1 MRWAKDSVSQGGFLE
16 EVLSEV
22 SLMTRFQQVDGRSC
36 SRQDKWSEQIHKES
50 EPDLAVVKQTMTEE
64 NKHSGDTQ
72 AFSDVPPGLLSRE
85 ATRGRAP

>member
-1 MRWAKDSVSQGGFLE
+1 MRWAKDSVSHGGFLE

-22 SLMTRFQQVDGRSC
+22 CLMTKIPAGGWEIMFQA
-36 SRQDKWSEQIHKES
+36 RQMEQIHKES

-64 NKHSGDTQ
+64 NKHSGDTR

-85 ATRGRAP
+85 ATGGRAP

>member
-1 MRWAKDSVSQGGFLE
+1 MGDHVPGKTNGVSKY
-16 EVLSEV
+16 
-22 SLMTRFQQVDGRSC
+22 T
-36 SRQDKWSEQIHKES
+36 ES

-64 NKHSGDTQ
+64 NKHSGDTR